1 MACQRCHQKK
11 IKCIGGDA
19 SRNFA
24 CRHCLS
30 ARTTCIY
37 PTRDRNVTV
46 SETYLKALESAV
58 TQLTPTEPAPP
69 QAASPRWISPSATRS
84 GAPSSKRRFIED
96 TTGDAFILRLK
107 NLAHDRQDATRAD
120 GEGDSNVISPARE
133 QGSTLSY
140 EYFSLPSD
148 QQTTNITLKLP
159 PYPYAIHLVNQFETY
174 MGYDYHWY
182 LRQSFRTRLD
192 VTYTNPRSDDSKD
205 RTWLCRL
212 LVVLALGETYN
223 SKVAPWID
231 LGDDNTSTDDRTTR
245 PPPGVAFFE
254 EAVSLFKAPFEE
266 AGTEHVEALNLM
278 AFYSFSLGRRKSAY
292 IYAGLATRIASTLM
306 LHSSVPAAPLPQCDL
321 EHRKRLWWTTYQL
334 DAMTGSELGLNSTYD
349 FDELEA
355 RLALP
360 SDLAVPADDQDEFAR
375 ASILVA
381 HIRLCSVRSEILSVA
396 NAGLLGGN
404 MTEVEA
410 ALASPIAILE
420 QWRHQLGED
429 ISFDFAS
436 GMPTAMIELPEC
448 RSLASLYLRFHHCF
462 ILLLR
467 PLILRFLRSAITND
481 ATETSQPLLID
492 LCNRCVNLSR
502 QSLHILNSLWDIDRI
517 AKFGFWESLHLF
529 SSVKLLLIASII
541 NATGA
546 VNIEYCNSKDSAL
559 YESSK
564 VLLCEMGRVG
574 NRTSQ
579 GHLHHLEELEHTRDV
594 ILSRIHPN
602 ATEGFN
608 ILDSDIDIDQWLASL
623 NASPN
628 ATMFRM

>member
-1 MACQRCHQKK
+1 
-11 IKCIGGDA
+11 
-19 SRNFA
+19 
-24 CRHCLS
+24 
-30 ARTTCIY
+30 
-37 PTRDRNVTV
+37 
-46 SETYLKALESAV
+46 
-58 TQLTPTEPAPP
+58 
-69 QAASPRWISPSATRS
+69 
-84 GAPSSKRRFIED
+84 
-96 TTGDAFILRLK
+96 
-107 NLAHDRQDATRAD
+107 
-120 GEGDSNVISPARE
+120 
-133 QGSTLSY
+133 
-140 EYFSLPSD
+140 
-148 QQTTNITLKLP
+148 
-159 PYPYAIHLVNQFETY
+159 

-182 LRQSFRTRLD
+182 LRQSFRKRLD
-192 VTYTNPRSDDSKD
+192 ITYTNPRSDDSKD

-231 LGDDNTSTDDRTTR
+231 LGDDNASSFDDRTTR

-306 LHSSVPAAPLPQCDL
+306 LYSSVPVAPLPQCDL

-375 ASILVA
+375 SSILIA

-396 NAGLLGGN
+396 NAGLLDGN

-410 ALASPIAILE
+410 TLASPIAVLE
-420 QWRHQLGED
+420 QWRQQLSED

-436 GMPTAMIELPEC
+436 GMPTAMVELPEC
-448 RSLASLYLRFHHCF
+448 RSLASLYLRFHHVSITCPTYTETYLTDPQCF

-517 AKFGFWESLHLF
+517 GKRTQ
-529 SSVKLLLIASII
+529 LLSH
-541 NATGA
+541 GA
-546 VNIEYCNSKDSAL
+546 
-559 YESSK
+559 
-564 VLLCEMGRVG
+564 R
-574 NRTSQ
+574 
-579 GHLHHLEELEHTRDV
+579 
-594 ILSRIHPN
+594 
-602 ATEGFN
+602 
-608 ILDSDIDIDQWLASL
+608 
-623 NASPN
+623 
-628 ATMFRM
+628 